1 MSILQGRRVASR
13 LSAGFPTGLSL
24 TIDIGHPNR
33 SNPVQF
39 TNLRLPK
46 QSVGTQAGL
55 TSNAGKQLIQ
65 LCR

>member
-1 MSILQGRRVASR
+1 MLRSQGRHVASR
-13 LSAGFPTGLSL
+13 LSAVFPTYLSL
-24 TIDIGHPNR
+24 TVDICHPNR
-33 SNPVQF
+33 SNPVHF

-55 TSNAGKQLIQ
+55 TSSAGKQLIQ

>member
-1 MSILQGRRVASR
+1 MLRSQGRRLASR
-13 LSAGFPTGLSL
+13 LLAVFPTYLSE
-24 TIDIGHPNR
+24 TGDIGHPNR
-33 SNPVQF
+33 SNPLHF

-55 TSNAGKQLIQ
+55 TSSAGKQLIQ